1 MKGACTLSEPS
12 ESKRIPCR
20 LQYVSLP
27 PYDARKYK
35 MGIAMRT
42 NVQVIL
48 FFLSLTLSFV
58 PNNPLES
65 DHYKSAILFYVA

>member
-1 MKGACTLSEPS
+1 MKGACTPSEPS
-12 ESKRIPCR
+12 ESNRIPWR
-20 LQYVSLP
+20 LQYVSLF

-65 DHYKSAILFYVA
+65 DHYNSAILFYVT

>member
-12 ESKRIPCR
+12 ESKRIPWR

-48 FFLSLTLSFV
+48 FFLSLSFV
-58 PNNPLES
+58 PNNQLDS
-65 DHYKSAILFYVA
+65 DYYNSAILFYVT

>member
-1 MKGACTLSEPS
+1 VKARGFPED
-12 ESKRIPCR
+12 RR

-42 NVQVIL
+42 NVHVIL
-48 FFLSLTLSFV
+48 FFLSVTLSFV
-58 PNNPLES
+58 PNNLLES
-65 DHYKSAILFYVA
+65 DEYNSVILLHVTEDN